1 MDCNSSQGS
10 TSLSLYKIHY
20 RIFLKWLVSSF
31 RKPRDCWFSSR
42 TCPRIRRILF
52 IRLCPSLMLIY
63 FGFPPLLN
71 PLPPSYHCFPAKL
84 NWSFFDPLRT
94 IPPLLLN
101 LPKSQLSL
109 DRPTYIAVEARGW
122 KRSGFDLERFIGWVA
137 PMDYKTIKTIL
148 GSVV

>member
-52 IRLCPSLMLIY
+52 IRLCPSLLLIY

-101 LPKSQLSL
+101 LPKKINCLSIG
-109 DRPTYIAVEARGW
+109 RPILRSKLVGGNGPALTLSDLSVESPLW
-122 KRSGFDLERFIGWVA
+122 ITKR
-137 PMDYKTIKTIL
+137 
-148 GSVV
+148 